1 MAVFGDR
8 LRFLRE
14 SRKITQIGLSTLLG
28 ISQEAISA
36 YERKESMP
44 NIDVLVEISRFFN
57 VSIDYLLGLD
67 NVKKRISERELDEFE
82 IALITNYRKLEQ
94 SEQELLIKIIALTIE
109 YNERKV

>member
-8 LRFLRE
+8 LRLLRE
-14 SRKITQIGLSTLLG
+14 SRKITQIRLSTHLG

-44 NIDVLVEISRFFN
+44 NIDVLIEISRFFN

-67 NVKKRISERELDEFE
+67 NVKNAFPKKNL
-82 IALITNYRKLEQ
+82 TNLKSR
-94 SEQELLIKIIALTIE
+94 
-109 YNERKV
+109 

>member
-8 LRFLRE
+8 LRLLRE
-14 SRKITQIGLSTLLG
+14 SRKITQLRLSTHLG

-44 NIDVLVEISRFFN
+44 NIDVLIEISRFFN

-67 NVKKRISERELDEFE
+67 NVKKSISEKELDEFE

>member
-8 LRFLRE
+8 LRLLRE
-14 SRKITQIGLSTLLG
+14 SRKITQIRLSTHLG

-44 NIDVLVEISRFFN
+44 NIDVLIEISRFFN

-67 NVKKRISERELDEFE
+67 NVKKRISEKELDEFE

>member
-14 SRKITQIGLSTLLG
+14 SRKITQIRLSTHLG
-28 ISQEAISA
+28 INQEAISA